1 MKDGNM
7 TIGRPILMGLQH
19 HMPLGHNNQLAGG
32 QERAGTARGRQG
44 KVSCDVFSFGKITT
58 G

>member
-1 MKDGNM
+1 MKDRDM
-7 TIGRPILMGLQH
+7 SIGQPISMVLPH
-19 HMPLGHNNQLAGG
+19 CTPLGHNNQLAGG